1 MAISMDEYTKFFMN
15 ENQIGTRELM
25 TLQSDKL
32 TTDLF
37 NMFQKQKFDKTIELY
52 YANEEHYLRNCPH
65 LAVLVY
71 FTAMAQVG
79 KTYESFSNIRRIKSL
94 PYLPANMFATVDKY
108 LEIADGSV
116 IPPDKDQFEPETLL
130 EKIKKDYNQIMPC
143 LIFVQVAIKNGA
155 DVNSYNNIF
164 RFVLSE
170 PQMPANY
177 KYQTL
182 EFMNELNSKATIY
195 GDFELAYRDEPVR
208 TITIDDDV
216 IAKYDPLIIAFDTFV
231 SKIEDLKDIVKSSM
245 MNFLTVYHYLNYGK
259 AFPFRSSEQMEI
271 FIFYALSQIS
281 KSLGIDTTNLHT
293 ELIPGFNTAYDIQKE
308 VDKFLY
314 YISTDCIY

>member
-37 NMFQKQKFDKTIELY
+37 NMFQKQKFDKTTLLRERHRRILRSDRFL
-52 YANEEHYLRNCPH
+52 LRNCPH

-143 LIFVQVAIKNGA
+143 LIFVQAAIKNGA

-231 SKIEDLKDIVKSSM
+231 SKIEDLKDIVKSS
-245 MNFLTVYHYLNYGK
+245 
-259 AFPFRSSEQMEI
+259 
-271 FIFYALSQIS
+271 
-281 KSLGIDTTNLHT
+281 
-293 ELIPGFNTAYDIQKE
+293 
-308 VDKFLY
+308 
-314 YISTDCIY
+314 